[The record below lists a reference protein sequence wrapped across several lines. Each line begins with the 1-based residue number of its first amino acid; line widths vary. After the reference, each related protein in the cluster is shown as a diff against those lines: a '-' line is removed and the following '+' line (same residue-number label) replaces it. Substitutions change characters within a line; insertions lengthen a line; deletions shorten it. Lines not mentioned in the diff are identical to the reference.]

1 MYIIYIGYF
10 YNLIAYLQLDY
21 TMVVCTQLY
30 YFNIITPK
38 IINKKMNGRRT
49 KNQETLLYP
58 SLQIRWSTHVQ
69 KRMYTRLNNNI

>member
-1 MYIIYIGYF
+1 LSLKYVSIIFHDIGSIMYIIYIGYF

-58 SLQIRWSTHVQ
+58 SLQIR
-69 KRMYTRLNNNI
+69 